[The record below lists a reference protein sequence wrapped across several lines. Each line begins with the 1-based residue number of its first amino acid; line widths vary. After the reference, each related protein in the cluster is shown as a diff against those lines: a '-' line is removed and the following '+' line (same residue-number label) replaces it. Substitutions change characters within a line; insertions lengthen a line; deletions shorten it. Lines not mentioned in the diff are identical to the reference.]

1 MPGNVVRLTV
11 GLAGL
16 VALLALLAVTVGLGM
31 RVVGRRAGLRRR
43 AHHPGHGRPGADAGH
58 TLGPADLVTLGRALM
73 ACAVAALTVELLL
86 GHPVTPAL
94 LALTVPALALDA
106 VDGRVA
112 RRTGTVTAFG
122 GRFDGEVDAF
132 LILVL
137 SVAAAPDGRV
147 VGARRRPGALRLRRR
162 GMVPAVD
169 ARDPRV
175 PVLAQGGDRDRGD
188 RARRGRRGRAAGRG

>member
-1 MPGNVVRLTV
+1 MPGNVVRLAV

-16 VALLALLAVTVGLGM
+16 VALLALLATTVGLGIASWVVGLGCAAVLTTLVTVGL
-31 RVVGRRAGLRRR
+31 
-43 AHHPGHGRPGADAGH
+43 AHAGH
-58 TLGPADLVTLGRALM
+58 TMGPADLVTLGRGLM

-86 GHPVTPAL
+86 GHQVTPVV

-162 GMVPAVD
+162 GMVAAVD

-175 PVLAQGGDRDRGD
+175 PVLAQGGDRGRGD